1 VVVDQTTTI
10 ITTITVIVVSDNTLL
25 AIVVSHVLVLLGM
38 AITRLRILVTGIVI
52 AGTINQAIHVYLI
65 ILTTTRRVV

>member
-1 VVVDQTTTI
+1 MVVDQTTTI

>member
-1 VVVDQTTTI
+1 MVVDQTTTI
-10 ITTITVIVVSDNTLL
+10 ITTITVIVVSGNTLL

-65 ILTTTRRVV
+65 ILTTTQRVV